1 MSEKKRVKKRNQARL
16 GGEICWL
23 REQAAEE
30 GFSWLFDGD
39 FGRVLANWAAEG
51 RRQSEEGDSGA

>member
-1 MSEKKRVKKRNQARL
+1 MKKRNQARL